1 MKLQMWRICRR
12 FRNAI
17 VEIGLF
23 RVVYSL
29 NNIWNQKLYLYLWLF
44 KSIHAVVDV
53 VIYLKLL
60 LFFIEFV
67 YCKVSFLLIIE
78 SQQNRQWYFYFKIFW
93 YFPKL
98 SICLFH
104 SELVKLLKK
113 IYGCGKSHLFIS
125 LMYSQ
130 GAQLRKRN
138 IFILYYISTCSLS
151 YIYLYLLMRLWTVK
165 LL

>member
-1 MKLQMWRICRR
+1 MKLQTWRICRR
-12 FRNAI
+12 FRNAV

-23 RVVYSL
+23 RVVFSL

-78 SQQNRQWYFYFKIFW
+78 SQQDRQWYFYFKI
-93 YFPKL
+93 

-104 SELVKLLKK
+104 SELVKLKK
-113 IYGCGKSHLFIS
+113 NYGSRKSHLFIS

>member
-1 MKLQMWRICRR
+1 MKLQTWRICRR

-29 NNIWNQKLYLYLWLF
+29 NNIWNQKLYFNLWLF
-44 KSIHAVVDV
+44 KSIYAVVDV
-53 VIYLKLL
+53 VIYLKL

-67 YCKVSFLLIIE
+67 YCKVSFLLMIE